1 MLVGAAV
8 GILTG
13 IGMPLLVA
21 PPLRPDAAIALVLGV
36 PSIAGLVLVFVSSR
50 RWLTALG
57 AFFLA
62 LAVGWFGALA
72 AIQVVSG
79 A

>member
-1 MLVGAAV
+1 MLVGVAV
-8 GILTG
+8 GVLAG
-13 IGMPLLVA
+13 IGLSLLITA
-21 PPLRPDAAIALVLGV
+21 PLRPDAAITLVLGV

-50 RWLTALG
+50 RGVTALG
-57 AFFLA
+57 AFLLA
-62 LAVGWFGALA
+62 MGLGWFGALA